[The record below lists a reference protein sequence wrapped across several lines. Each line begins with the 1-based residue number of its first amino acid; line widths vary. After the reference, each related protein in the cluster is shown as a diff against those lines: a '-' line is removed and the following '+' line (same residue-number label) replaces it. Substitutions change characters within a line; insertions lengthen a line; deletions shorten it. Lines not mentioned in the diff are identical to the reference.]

1 MAAKILVADDE
12 PDIANLARMIL
23 EKQGYSVLMA
33 SNGVEALQK
42 AENTMPDLILL
53 DVVMP
58 AKTGW
63 EVCKTLKAQD
73 STKSIRVVIFTVLAK
88 FIGDENSKK
97 YAEESG
103 CDGYLSKPFTPRE
116 LITEVRKYIV

>member
-23 EKQGYSVLMA
+23 ERQGYRVLIA
-33 SNGVEALQK
+33 SNGVEALEK
-42 AENTMPDLILL
+42 AESAMPDLILL

-58 AKTGW
+58 AKNGW
-63 EVCKTLKAQD
+63 EVCKTLKSQEN
-73 STKSIRVVIFTVLAK
+73 TRRIRVLIFTVLAK
-88 FIGDENSKK
+88 YIGDESKK
-97 YAEESG
+97 RAEECGS
-103 CDGYLSKPFTPRE
+103 DGYLPKPFTPQE

>member
-1 MAAKILVADDE
+1 MPAKILVADDE

-23 EKQGYSVLMA
+23 EKQGYRVLMA
-33 SNGVEALQK
+33 SNGVEALEK
-42 AENTMPDLILL
+42 AENVMPDLILL

-63 EVCKTLKAQD
+63 EVCKTLKAQE
-73 STKSIRVVIFTVLAK
+73 STRRIRVLIFTVLAK
-88 FIGDENSKK
+88 YIGEESSKK
-97 YAEESG
+97 YAQESG
-103 CDGYLSKPFTPRE
+103 CDGYLPKPFTPQE